1 MMTNQANKTL
11 AAFEEQQKHQQ
22 DILQKLYSWIKQG
35 QEFHLEMSGD
45 LLKKLENAIQ
55 SFDNPVLKVAL
66 IGGFSEGKTS
76 IVSAWLERLDKSMKI
91 DEQESSDE
99 VVTYQ
104 YDNKIELYDTP
115 GLFGEKEKDGEQYK
129 EKTKKYVSEAHLI
142 LYVLN
147 PSNPIKESHS
157 EDLKWLFREINLLPR
172 TVFVLSRFDDVA
184 DIEDEEDYSNHL
196 KQKKETVI
204 KRLTDIIQLTE
215 NEKQQIKI
223 VGVSANPFGDGMEYW
238 LQKQHLDEFKKIS
251 HIPLLQQ
258 ATHDAISDNGG
269 LAPMTIAMQKSI
281 VQDVVMKQMPDILQY
296 QKNTENELESLNV
309 LSGEL
314 GNDLERLKKEI
325 SDAKVHLREFIVNYL
340 SDLIVQTKNSSLETF
355 QDFFE
360 KEIGKDA
367 INMQTKID
375 NKFEEVC
382 SRISSRVKQIDDNLL
397 HELNHIEQNS
407 ESTWVSQGVAKGAT
421 SIAGKIKSEHIKLG
435 RDILG
440 KLGITIKFKP
450 WEAIKWAKFAN
461 GAMAFVGLV
470 MEFWDSYQKSQK
482 EKEFQEY
489 IVDMVHFFEETK
501 ESYINHLNSED
512 FIKSFSGYSV
522 LTETLQKIQTLC
534 EETQER
540 QQKFKQWQK
549 EFDEMKII
557 DGEYRVLS

>member
-115 GLFGEKEKDGEQYK
+115 GLFGEKEKNGEQYK
-129 EKTKKYVSEAHLI
+129 EKTKKYISEAHLI

-223 VGVSANPFGDGMEYW
+223 VGVSANPFGEGMDYW

-251 HIPLLQQ
+251 TFLQ
-258 ATHDAISDNGG
+258 
-269 LAPMTIAMQKSI
+269 
-281 VQDVVMKQMPDILQY
+281 
-296 QKNTENELESLNV
+296 
-309 LSGEL
+309 
-314 GNDLERLKKEI
+314 
-325 SDAKVHLREFIVNYL
+325 
-340 SDLIVQTKNSSLETF
+340 
-355 QDFFE
+355 
-360 KEIGKDA
+360 
-367 INMQTKID
+367 
-375 NKFEEVC
+375 
-382 SRISSRVKQIDDNLL
+382 
-397 HELNHIEQNS
+397 
-407 ESTWVSQGVAKGAT
+407 
-421 SIAGKIKSEHIKLG
+421 
-435 RDILG
+435 
-440 KLGITIKFKP
+440 
-450 WEAIKWAKFAN
+450 
-461 GAMAFVGLV
+461 
-470 MEFWDSYQKSQK
+470 
-482 EKEFQEY
+482 
-489 IVDMVHFFEETK
+489 
-501 ESYINHLNSED
+501 
-512 FIKSFSGYSV
+512 
-522 LTETLQKIQTLC
+522 
-534 EETQER
+534 
-540 QQKFKQWQK
+540 
-549 EFDEMKII
+549 
-557 DGEYRVLS
+557 

>member
-11 AAFEEQQKHQQ
+11 AAFEEQQRHQQ
-22 DILQKLYSWIKQG
+22 GVLQKLYSWIKQG

-115 GLFGEKEKDGEQYK
+115 GLFGEKEKNGEQYK
-129 EKTKKYVSEAHLI
+129 EKTKKYISEAHLI

-157 EDLKWLFREINLLPR
+157 EDLKWLFRQINLLPR

-223 VGVSANPFGDGMEYW
+223 VGVSANPFGEGMDYW
-238 LQKQHLDEFKKIS
+238 LQHLDEFKKIS

-281 VQDVVMKQMPDILQY
+281 VQDVVIKQMPDILQY

-325 SDAKVHLREFIVNYL
+325 SDAKVHLSEFIVNYL
-340 SDLIVQTKNSSLETF
+340 SDLIVQTKNSTLETF

-367 INMQTKID
+367 INMQIKID

-382 SRISSRVKQIDDNLL
+382 SRISSRVKP
-397 HELNHIEQNS
+397 
-407 ESTWVSQGVAKGAT
+407 AA
-421 SIAGKIKSEHIKLG
+421 
-435 RDILG
+435 ILSP
-440 KLGITIKFKP
+440 KARYF
-450 WEAIKWAKFAN
+450 
-461 GAMAFVGLV
+461 
-470 MEFWDSYQKSQK
+470 
-482 EKEFQEY
+482 
-489 IVDMVHFFEETK
+489 
-501 ESYINHLNSED
+501 
-512 FIKSFSGYSV
+512 
-522 LTETLQKIQTLC
+522 
-534 EETQER
+534 
-540 QQKFKQWQK
+540 
-549 EFDEMKII
+549 
-557 DGEYRVLS
+557 

>member
-11 AAFEEQQKHQQ
+11 AAFEEQQRHQQ
-22 DILQKLYSWIKQG
+22 GVLQKLYSWIKQG

-115 GLFGEKEKDGEQYK
+115 GLFGEKEKNGEQYK
-129 EKTKKYVSEAHLI
+129 EKTKKYISEAHLI

-157 EDLKWLFREINLLPR
+157 EDLKWLFRQINLLPR

-223 VGVSANPFGDGMEYW
+223 VGVSANPFGEGMDYW
-238 LQKQHLDEFKKIS
+238 LQHLDEFKKIS

-281 VQDVVMKQMPDILQY
+281 VQDVVIKQMPDILQY

-325 SDAKVHLREFIVNYL
+325 SDAKVHLSEFIVNYL
-340 SDLIVQTKNSSLETF
+340 SDLIVQTKNSTLETF

-367 INMQTKID
+367 INMQIKID

-407 ESTWVSQGVAKGAT
+407 GSGWLSQGVAKGAT

-435 RDILG
+435 RDIL
-440 KLGITIKFKP
+440 KKIGITIKFKP

-461 GAMAFVGLV
+461 GSLAFVGLA

>member
-22 DILQKLYSWIKQG
+22 GVLQKLYSWIKQG
-35 QEFHLEMSGD
+35 QEFHLKMSDD

-325 SDAKVHLREFIVNYL
+325 SDAKVHLSGFIVNYL
-340 SDLIVQTKNSSLETF
+340 SDLIVKTKNSSLETF

-367 INMQTKID
+367 INMKTKID

-407 ESTWVSQGVAKGAT
+407 GSGWLSQGVAKGAT
-421 SIAGKIKSEHIKLG
+421 LIAGKIKSEHIKLG
-435 RDILG
+435 RDIL
-440 KLGITIKFKP
+440 KKIGITIKFKP
-450 WEAIKWAKFAN
+450 WETIKWAKIAN
-461 GAMAFVGLV
+461 GSLAFVGLA

>member
-115 GLFGEKEKDGEQYK
+115 GLFGEKEKNGEQYK

-172 TVFVLSRFDDVA
+172 TVFVLSRFDEVA
-184 DIEDEEDYSNHL
+184 DIEDEEDYLNHL

-223 VGVSANPFGDGMEYW
+223 VGVSANPFGDGMDYW
-238 LQKQHLDEFKKIS
+238 LQHLDEFKKIS

-258 ATHDAISDNGG
+258 ATHDAISGNGG

-281 VQDVVMKQMPDILQY
+281 VQDVVIKQMPDILQY

-325 SDAKVHLREFIVNYL
+325 SDAKVHLSEFIVNYL
-340 SDLIVQTKNSSLETF
+340 SDLIVQTKNSTLETF

-407 ESTWVSQGVAKGAT
+407 GSDWLSQGVAKGAT

-435 RDILG
+435 RDIL
-440 KLGITIKFKP
+440 KKIGITIKFKP
-450 WEAIKWAKFAN
+450 WETIKWAKIAN
-461 GAMAFVGLV
+461 GSLAFVGLA

-482 EKEFQEY
+482 EKEFQQN

-534 EETQER
+534 EETQEH

-549 EFDEMKII
+549 EFEEMKII

>member
-22 DILQKLYSWIKQG
+22 GVLQKLYSWIKQG

-99 VVTYQ
+99 VVTYR
-104 YDNKIELYDTP
+104 YDDKIELYDTP

-129 EKTKKYVSEAHLI
+129 EKTKKYISEAHLI

-223 VGVSANPFGDGMEYW
+223 VGVSANPFGEGMEYW
-238 LQKQHLDEFKKIS
+238 LQHLDEFKKIS

-281 VQDVVMKQMPDILQY
+281 VQDVVIKQMPDILQY
-296 QKNTENELESLNV
+296 QKNTENELKDLNV

-325 SDAKVHLREFIVNYL
+325 SDAKVHLSEFIVNYL

-407 ESTWVSQGVAKGAT
+407 VSGWLSQGVAKGAT

-435 RDILG
+435 RDIL
-440 KLGITIKFKP
+440 KKIGITIKFKP
-450 WEAIKWAKFAN
+450 WETIKWAKIAN
-461 GAMAFVGLV
+461 GSLAFVGLA

-482 EKEFQEY
+482 EKEFQQN